1 MDPLYNEGSPEVVAG
16 EGDPTSR
23 CSTSRD
29 RAAWLRCIYRTMRL
43 LDRRW
48 LPAILVT
55 LDDGPCRH
63 GELLHRLGGV
73 SKKVLS
79 DTLASMSDGGLI
91 DSVMVRDSWGESAAH
106 YRITDLGRSA
116 LVLFAPVAEWG
127 AHLDDVRAEPRPDR

>member
-1 MDPLYNEGSPEVVAG
+1 
-16 EGDPTSR
+16 
-23 CSTSRD
+23 
-29 RAAWLRCIYRTMRL
+29 MRL

-79 DTLASMSDGGLI
+79 DTLTFMSDEGLI
-91 DSVMVRDSWGESAAH
+91 DSVLVRDVWGDSAAH
-106 YRITDLGRSA
+106 YTITDLGRSA

-127 AHLDDVRAEPRPDR
+127 AHLDDGSAKPRSNR